1 MNRSALALLAGL
13 VVVVLTGCQP
23 AADTNRNLAVASSTP
38 VKETFDPAAI
48 EAELIRIEREWA
60 NAAKTH
66 NAEAAKGFLADN
78 AVIVYPDGTTA
89 TKAEEIRAIESGA
102 MSSDSYEMLES
113 KVTVLNADSAFIT
126 GRSVI
131 KNGKYTVP
139 GQKKPVNISGE
150 YRFLDVYAR
159 RDGKWQVIASQAV
172 KIDPAAVAA
181 AAAASPAASASP
193 SAAANP
199 AAKTSPTP

>member
-1 MNRSALALLAGL
+1 MEFFS
-13 VVVVLTGCQP
+13 GCQP
-23 AADTNRNLAVASSTP
+23 AADTNRNLAAASATP
-38 VKETFDPAAI
+38 TKETFDPVAI
-48 EAELIRIEREWA
+48 EAEVKRIEREWYD
-60 NAAKTH
+60 AAKTH

-78 AVIVYPDGTTA
+78 VVIVYPDGTMA
-89 TKAEEIRAIESGA
+89 TKADEIRSIESGA

-113 KVTVLNADSAFIT
+113 KVAVTNADSAFIT

-139 GQKKPVNISGE
+139 GQKKPIDISGE

-159 RDGKWQVIASQAV
+159 RDGKWQVVASQAV

-181 AAAASPAASASP
+181 AAASPAASVPPSPKAASP
-193 SAAANP
+193 SP
-199 AAKTSPTP
+199 KTSPTP